1 MVDVNPGRSAL
12 QAQLQASAAKGKISS
27 RPLPPTNRVTPT
39 NNKPSFNP
47 QDVIGKRI
55 AARTDIPSADR
66 RVPVKVNSSA
76 GNLSSADDIDEASLR
91 VANFTGSS
99 REAPTGR
106 LSNESLIRRDQPLG
120 QIINILV

>member
-12 QAQLQASAAKGKISS
+12 QAQLQASKAKGKIAP
-27 RPLPPTNRVTPT
+27 RPASPANS
-39 NNKPSFNP
+39 KPSFNP

-55 AARTDIPSADR
+55 AARTDISSPDR
-66 RVPVKVNSSA
+66 RVPIKTNNGA
-76 GNLSSADDIDEASLR
+76 GQLSSTDEIDEASLR

-106 LSNESLIRRDQPLG
+106 PSNESLIQRNQPLG

>member
-12 QAQLQASAAKGKISS
+12 QAQLQASKAKGKISP
-27 RPLPPTNRVTPT
+27 RPASPT

-55 AARTDIPSADR
+55 AARTDIPTPDR
-66 RVPVKVNSSA
+66 RVAVKTNSGA
-76 GNLSSADDIDEASLR
+76 GQLSSTDEIDEASVR
-91 VANFTGSS
+91 IANFTGSS

-106 LSNESLIRRDQPLG
+106 LSNESLTQRHQPLG